1 MRVVCV
7 CARWARLGVNET
19 ARQHSFRLI
28 AQMMETLGHG
38 RARDKCPLGWE
49 GSTSLARLCAWIT
62 AGSHDEWR
70 PGGPA
75 EQVARSQILEA
86 HSCSGPETASHRP
99 TRTME
104 SVTSGT
110 GLADCWA
117 LTKNVRGGCAWGT
130 VLTSPARNLSTA
142 RCNAHGGVVALCGA
156 ERPRQ

>member
-1 MRVVCV
+1 MECKPLQAQSDALCTMMTMMKAKQMVAMQLSPWVH
-7 CARWARLGVNET
+7 AGRL
-19 ARQHSFRLI
+19 R
-28 AQMMETLGHG
+28 M
-38 RARDKCPLGWE
+38 
-49 GSTSLARLCAWIT
+49 
-62 AGSHDEWR
+62 
-70 PGGPA
+70 
-75 EQVARSQILEA
+75 RSQILEA